1 MAKYY
6 LLAFYLFV
14 LLVALFVVVGVLW
27 RRFFGVEDRRRRVEE
42 DLNAQAATRSREKE
56 EKLFALYR
64 NIEELMDSF
73 EDYVHQTRT
82 AMDEERQAFARQMET
97 LRDEVAA
104 LRDAPAPA
112 QAPEP
117 QPEPEPEPLPE
128 PPAPAPARPRAAKP
142 RHEAVRQLLAQGL
155 SEDRV
160 ASELDISINEV
171 RLIAF
176 GLNTNHLL

>member
-27 RRFFGVEDRRRRVEE
+27 RRFFGMDDRRRRREE
-42 DLNAQAATRSREKE
+42 ELEAQAAARSREKE

-73 EDYVHQTRT
+73 EEYVHESRA
-82 AMDEERQAFARQMET
+82 AMEEERQAFAARMEA
-97 LRDEVAA
+97 LRDEAAA
-104 LRDAPAPA
+104 LRGQP
-112 QAPEP
+112 APEP
-117 QPEPEPEPLPE
+117 DPVPDG
-128 PPAPAPARPRAAKP
+128 PRAANP
-142 RHEAVRQLLAQGL
+142 RHEAVRQLLAQGM

-160 ASELDISINEV
+160 ASDLDISINEV

-176 GLNTNHLL
+176 GLNAHHLL

>member
-27 RRFFGVEDRRRRVEE
+27 RRFFGVDDRRRRVEE
-42 DLNAQAATRSREKE
+42 DLETQAAARSREKE

-73 EDYVHQTRT
+73 EEYVHQTRT
-82 AMDEERQAFARQMET
+82 SMDEERQAFARQMEA

-104 LRDAPAPA
+104 LCDTPAPAPA
-112 QAPEP
+112 PAA
-117 QPEPEPEPLPE
+117 QPEPEPASQPD
-128 PPAPAPARPRAAKP
+128 PPAAPAGPRATNP

-176 GLNTNHLL
+176 GLNAHHLL